1 MKKQNRV
8 LRQLT
13 FQIYQ
18 KRPATQTSMR
28 TNYRI
33 EHVNGGLL
41 CDLWFLTIG
50 CSHDRR
56 GGCTMCNY
64 GKSEGYI
71 DQCGILEELTHI
83 VETLPF
89 EFEDF
94 LLTPSGS
101 MLDPTEVPIEM
112 REAIAALL
120 QNIKTKRFIIETRAD
135 TVTQDGLEFLKR
147 ILPDAQKY
155 VEIGVETSNNW
166 ISNYCV
172 NKNST
177 YEIFKRAMDQIHKEG
192 MFVTANIGL
201 GIPFLSEHASIQDA
215 ITSIRTV
222 LNDGADSVVLFPYHI
237 KEGTLLEIM
246 QRQGLYDCVSLW
258 ALVEVLSA
266 FSPRELRNIQI
277 SWYKDYFGAEYSHI
291 LSSPGTCPHCK
302 KEVLRLLDEY
312 RDTQNPDLILK
323 LNNYTCQCRQLWR
336 KKVGQQSPEIDISA
350 VSSAY
355 TRLAEEFSLDSEMVS
370 QEIAAMQHDF
380 VRT

>member
-1 MKKQNRV
+1 MKKQNRI

-18 KRPATQTSMR
+18 QRPAAQTSMR

-50 CSHDRR
+50 CSHDRC

-64 GKSEGYI
+64 GKSEGRI
-71 DQCGILEELTHI
+71 DQRGILEELSHI

-112 REAIAALL
+112 REVIAVLL

-155 VEIGVETSNNW
+155 VEIGVETTNNW
-166 ISNYCV
+166 ILNYCV

-177 YEIFKRAMDQIHKEG
+177 YELFKRAMDQIHREG

-201 GIPFLSEHASIQDA
+201 GIPFLSERTTIQDT
-215 ITSIRTV
+215 ITSIRRV

-237 KEGTLLEIM
+237 KEGTLLETLWH
-246 QRQGLYDCVSLW
+246 RGLYSCVSLW
-258 ALVEVLSA
+258 ALADVLSA
-266 FSPRELRNIQI
+266 FSPGELQNIQI
-277 SWYKDYFGAEYSHI
+277 SWYKDYFGPNYSHI
-291 LSSPGTCPHCK
+291 LSSPGTCPNCE
-302 KEVLRLLDEY
+302 KEVLRLLDKY
-312 RDTQNPDLILK
+312 RDTQNPDLIVE
-323 LNNYTCQCRQLWR
+323 LNNYPCQCRQQWR
-336 KKVGQQSPEIDISA
+336 EKLERQSPEVDLSEVSA
-350 VSSAY
+350 AY
-355 TRLAEEFSLDSEMVS
+355 IRLAEDFSLDSKLVS
-370 QEIAAMQHDF
+370 QEIATMQHDLI
-380 VRT
+380 RT